1 MEGLS
6 RGYAMNGSG
15 RDPVREHGQAPILR
29 HSAGVLTAVIA
40 FFAAIGPAFAA
51 PAPGGG
57 SAASSETIFIVEIG
71 VLLLV
76 GRLMGE
82 AAQRI
87 GQPPVMGQLIGGLL
101 LGPSVFGVIWPE
113 GQHALFPDSG
123 AQKSMIDAVS
133 QLGILMLLLLTGMET
148 DLQLVRRVGRAA
160 VTVAIAG
167 VALPFACGFL
177 LGEMLPASLL
187 PKPDARLVT
196 AIFLGTAL
204 SISSVKIVAM
214 VVREMNFMRRDL
226 GQIIVASAI
235 LEDTIGWVIIAVA
248 LGLASAGTVDFW
260 SLGRAVIGTALF
272 LIASF
277 TVGRHVVFSLI
288 RWANDNFQSEFAVVS
303 ATLVIMCAMALTT
316 QLLGVNTVLGAFVAG
331 ILVGESP
338 ILTRHI
344 DEQLRGLIVAL
355 FMPVF
360 FALSGLHAD
369 ITILRN
375 PHLALLAC
383 GLIVIASIGKFSGAF
398 IGGKLG
404 GLTRAESLAL
414 GCAMNARGS
423 TEVIVA
429 SIGLSMSVLNQD
441 LFTLIVTM
449 AVVTTT
455 AMPTMLRWALN
466 RLPLHKKERV
476 RLEREE
482 LDARGFV
489 TNLERLLLAADDS
502 ANGKLAARLIGVI
515 AGSGDKPTTILDLTK
530 ANRRTANGKPER
542 PAEKTA
548 GLKKTDER
556 RGAKFT
562 NGEHSE
568 HQVKTAAEAAT
579 TLEARPEDEKP
590 GTVDVITRRE
600 RKFSP
605 ETVAGEARKG
615 YDFLV
620 VGIAKTHDPKGGF
633 SRDVSLI
640 TKGFEGPLAIVD
652 SHRSRTDPPAE
663 RCDRI
668 LIPVNGT
675 EVSRRAVEVGLALAR
690 ANDAQVTALY
700 VTRANANDG
709 TRKRA
714 QATRRNELAVLK
726 DISALAD
733 RYEVRVRSTTRANMA
748 PNEAILRESKRGYD
762 LIVLGV
768 SRRPGDTLFFGNTA
782 AAVLDRSETSNLFVA
797 S

>member
-1 MEGLS
+1 M
-6 RGYAMNGSG
+6 A
-15 RDPVREHGQAPILR
+15 
-29 HSAGVLTAVIA
+29 
-40 FFAAIGPAFAA
+40 
-51 PAPGGG
+51 GGG
-57 SAASSETIFIVEIG
+57 TAGGSETLFVVEIG

-87 GQPPVMGQLIGGLL
+87 GQPPVMGQLVGGLL
-101 LGPSVFGVIWPE
+101 LGPSVFGLIWPDA
-113 GQHALFPDSG
+113 QHALFPDSG
-123 AQKSMIDAVS
+123 AQKSMIDAIS

-167 VALPFACGFL
+167 VAVPFACGFT
-177 LGEMLPASLL
+177 LGEMLPAGLL
-187 PKPDARLVT
+187 PNPDARLVT

-248 LGLASAGTVDFW
+248 IGLAVAGTVDFW

-277 TVGRHVVFSLI
+277 TIGRRVVFRLI
-288 RWANDNFQSEFAVVS
+288 RWANDSFQSEFPVVT

-316 QLLGVNTVLGAFVAG
+316 QLIGVNTVLGAFVAG

-360 FALSGLHAD
+360 FALSGMHAD
-369 ITILRN
+369 LTILRD
-375 PHLALLAC
+375 PHLALLAV
-383 GLIVIASIGKFSGAF
+383 GLILIASIGKFSGAF
-398 IGGKLG
+398 VGGKLG

-429 SIGLSMSVLNQD
+429 SIGLTMGVLSQN

-455 AMPTMLRWALN
+455 AMPTMLRWGLN
-466 RLPLHKKERV
+466 RLPMRKRERV

-530 ANRRTANGKPER
+530 GHRSKKEANGKSER
-542 PAEKTA
+542 PTENAEGNKKTAEKA
-548 GLKKTDER
+548 A
-556 RGAKFT
+556 AKT

-568 HQVKTAAEAAT
+568 RGVRTAAEAST
-579 TLEARPEDEKP
+579 TLEAHPDDEKP
-590 GTVDVITRRE
+590 GRVDVTTRPQKE
-600 RKFSP
+600 ISL

-620 VGIAKTHDPKGGF
+620 VGVAKTHDPKGGF
-633 SRDVSLI
+633 SKDVSLI

-652 SHRSRTDPPAE
+652 SHRSRAGRPVE
-663 RCDRI
+663 RYDRI

-675 EVSRRAVEVGLALAR
+675 EVSRRAVEIGLTLAR

-700 VTRANANDG
+700 VTRANNG
-709 TRKRA
+709 GGRQRA

-726 DISALAD
+726 DIGALAD

-748 PNEAILRESKRGYD
+748 PDEAILRESKRGYD

>member
-1 MEGLS
+1 
-6 RGYAMNGSG
+6 MNGSG
-15 RDPVREHGQAPILR
+15 RDPVREYGQASISR
-29 HSAGVLTAVIA
+29 HSAGVLTIVTAIILAIPAAVA
-40 FFAAIGPAFAA
+40 PASAA
-51 PAPGGG
+51 PAGGG
-57 SAASSETIFIVEIG
+57 VMTSSETLFVVQIG

-87 GQPPVMGQLIGGLL
+87 GQPAVMGQLIGGLL
-101 LGPSVFGVIWPE
+101 LGPSVFGALWPDA
-113 GQHALFPDSG
+113 QHVLFPDSG
-123 AQKSMIDAVS
+123 PQKSMIDAVS

-167 VALPFACGFL
+167 VAVPFACGFA
-177 LGEMLPASLL
+177 LGEMLPAAVL
-187 PKPDARLVT
+187 PKPEARLVT

-204 SISSVKIVAM
+204 AISSVKIVAM

-248 LGLASAGTVDFW
+248 FGLASAGTVDLW
-260 SLGRAVIGTALF
+260 SLARAVVGTALF
-272 LIASF
+272 MIASF
-277 TVGRHVVFSLI
+277 TIGRRVVFRVI
-288 RWANDNFQSEFAVVS
+288 QWANDNFRSEFPVVT
-303 ATLVIMCAMALTT
+303 ATLVVMCAMALTT

-344 DEQLRGLIVAL
+344 DEQIRGLIVAL

-360 FALSGLHAD
+360 FSLAGLHAD

-375 PHLALLAC
+375 PDLALLAL

-398 IGGKLG
+398 VGGKLG
-404 GLTRAESLAL
+404 GLTRGESLAL

-429 SIGLSMSVLNQD
+429 TIGLSMGVLSQN

-449 AVVTTT
+449 AVVTTM

-466 RLPLHKKERV
+466 RLPLRKKEQV

-482 LDARGFV
+482 LDAKGFV

-502 ANGKLAARLIGVI
+502 TNGKLAARLIGVI

-530 ANRRTANGKPER
+530 GNKTPANGRPER
-542 PAEKTA
+542 RAEKTQA
-548 GLKKTDER
+548 GR
-556 RGAKFT
+556 RGAAKT
-562 NGEHSE
+562 MNGAHSE
-568 HQVKTAAEAAT
+568 HEVRTAAASAT
-579 TLEARPEDEKP
+579 TLEAHPDEERP
-590 GTVDVITRRE
+590 GNVDVMTRQRTATGA
-600 RKFSP
+600 K
-605 ETVAGEARKG
+605 TVESEARKG

-620 VGIAKTHDPKGGF
+620 VGIAKTHDPRGGF
-633 SRDVSLI
+633 SKDVSLI

-652 SHRSRTDPPAE
+652 SHRVNSGQPAQ
-663 RCDRI
+663 RYDRI

-675 EVSRRAVEVGLALAR
+675 DVSRRAVEVGLALAR
-690 ANDAQVTALY
+690 ADDAQVTALY
-700 VTRANANDG
+700 VTRANANG
-709 TRKRA
+709 GGRGRA

-733 RYEVRVRSTTRANMA
+733 RYEVRLRSTTRANMA
-748 PNEAILRESKRGYD
+748 PDEAILREAKRGYD

>member
-1 MEGLS
+1 
-6 RGYAMNGSG
+6 MNGSG
-15 RDPVREHGQAPILR
+15 RGPVRDDGQAWRIG
-29 HSAGVLTAVIA
+29 HAAGVLTAVIA
-40 FFAAIGPAFAA
+40 LLAAT
-51 PAPGGG
+51 G
-57 SAASSETIFIVEIG
+57 SASAAVAGGVVSTGSSETLFVVEIG

-82 AAQRI
+82 AAHRI

-101 LGPSVFGVIWPE
+101 LGPSVFGAIWPE
-113 GQHALFPDSG
+113 AQHTLFPDSG
-123 AQKSMIDAVS
+123 TQKSMIDAIS

-167 VALPFACGFL
+167 VALPFVCGFA
-177 LGEMLPASLL
+177 LGELLPGSLL
-187 PKPDARLVT
+187 PNPDARLVT

-214 VVREMNFMRRDL
+214 VVREMNFLRRDL

-248 LGLASAGTVDFW
+248 FGLASAGTVDLW

-277 TVGRHVVFSLI
+277 TVGRRIVFKTI
-288 RWANDNFQSEFAVVS
+288 RWANDNFQSEFPVVT
-303 ATLVIMCAMALTT
+303 ATLVVMCAMALTT
-316 QLLGVNTVLGAFVAG
+316 QLIGVNTVLGAFVAG

-369 ITILRN
+369 ITVLRN
-375 PHLALLAC
+375 PELALLAF
-383 GLIVIASIGKFSGAF
+383 GLIAIASIGKFSGAF
-398 IGGKLG
+398 IGGTLG

-449 AVVTTT
+449 AVITTT
-455 AMPTMLRWALN
+455 AMPPMLRWALN
-466 RLPLHKKERV
+466 RLPLRKKERV

-530 ANRRTANGKPER
+530 GSRKSGNGKPER
-542 PAEKTA
+542 PAERT
-548 GLKKTDER
+548 ER
-556 RGAKFT
+556 NKRTNERSPAKVS

-568 HQVKTAAEAAT
+568 REVKTAAEAAT
-579 TLEARPEDEKP
+579 TLEAHPEDEKP
-590 GTVDVITRRE
+590 GNVDVMTRHQKE
-600 RKFSP
+600 FSS

-620 VGIAKTHDPKGGF
+620 VGIAKTHDPNGGF
-633 SRDVSLI
+633 SKDLSLI
-640 TKGFEGPLAIVD
+640 IQGFEGPLAIID
-652 SHRSRTDPPAE
+652 SHRSRTERLAE
-663 RCDRI
+663 RYDKI
-668 LIPVNGT
+668 LIPVNGS
-675 EVSRRAVEVGLALAR
+675 EVSRRAVEVGLTLAR

-700 VTRANANDG
+700 VTRAAANG
-709 TRKRA
+709 GGRKRI

-748 PNEAILRESKRGYD
+748 PDEAILRESKRGYD

-768 SRRPGDTLFFGNTA
+768 SRRPGDTLFFGNIA